1 MDEKAL
7 GKIRRKLTLD
17 SDYMDD
23 CASYDAIEAM
33 EWELPPGLNAHEW
46 VRKRVSTD
54 GHDILKTATN
64 LFDVHNPKWQILPR
78 GPEDADGAE
87 EIERWLEWHMQL
99 ANRHGDQEP
108 FRVMLKHSTKYNRIA
123 VQLDY
128 LPYWYSDKKSEDYK
142 DAVANPFCIK
152 VHNPAN
158 VHYEMGAYGL
168 RWVAVVSNLPA
179 ADAIDHWDSYQ
190 SDKTYGDKIKSA
202 IGKIETL
209 LDDDQEARVI
219 YVDYTDKDKRWC
231 FCYPYQGT
239 DIDTDLA
246 VPEDD
251 FIEFVDGENK
261 LGFINWAV
269 SAGTSDPLL
278 FSLHHGGLWENQ
290 NFLDT
295 IADSL
300 IIRRGF
306 FPLMKHKSVSGKNM
320 DIDYT
325 GSEAVVELNA
335 ADGEEAEVLQPPPLD
350 PGVREL
356 MDRNSQKAAS
366 ATGLKGLQ
374 NMNVTGNVQFAA
386 VNAMIQISKSTLDPY
401 IRNFEKVAVELA
413 RLAFLWVKKNGDTI
427 TGYRTKSKNPEMK
440 KVAGQK
446 INIGPDD
453 FDPKTMVVQCELL
466 SITPSDELQRMN
478 VFSQAVQLGL
488 PISKGDIVERMG
500 WGEADVM
507 KQEWMKE
514 QIEGMA
520 LAMFQKTQDMQLQM
534 KMQEAQMAMQMQAQQ
549 AQMQQQQ
556 AAMQGQTPAPQGP
569 GGMVPPEQMGGGGAM
584 PGGDMNNP
592 NGALPPAM
600 SAPSMTRTATQGP
613 Q

>member
-1 MDEKAL
+1 MDEKIL

-17 SDYMDD
+17 SDFMKD
-23 CASYDAIEAM
+23 CVSYDQMEAM
-33 EWELPPGLNAHEW
+33 QWELPPGLAVHEW

-54 GHDILKTATN
+54 AHDILKTATN

-78 GPEDADGAE
+78 GPEDADSAE

-99 ANRHGDQEP
+99 ANRHGDHEP

-128 LPYWYSDKKSEDYK
+128 LPYWQGNKKSEAYK
-142 DAVANPFCIK
+142 ESIANPFCIK

-179 ADAIDHWDSYQ
+179 ADAIDHWDSYRG
-190 SDKTYGDKIKSA
+190 DGKYGKKIESA
-202 IGKIETL
+202 IGMVEDL
-209 LDDDQEARVI
+209 LEDDPEARVI
-219 YVDYTDKDKRWC
+219 YVDYTDKEKRWC
-231 FCYPYQGT
+231 FAYPAQGET
-239 DIDTDLA
+239 IDEELSI
-246 VPEDD
+246 PEDD
-251 FIEFVDGENK
+251 LIEFVNGENK

-306 FPLMKHKSVSGKNM
+306 FPLFKHKSVSGKNM
-320 DIDYT
+320 ETDYT
-325 GSEAVVELNA
+325 GSEAVVELNTN
-335 ADGEEAEVLQPPPLD
+335 DGEEAEVLQPPPLD

-356 MDRNSQKAAS
+356 MERNSSKAAS

-374 NMNVTGNVQFAA
+374 NMNVIGNVQFASI
-386 VNAMIQISKSTLDPY
+386 NAMIQISKSTLDPY

-413 RLAFLWVKKNGDTI
+413 RLAFLWVQKSGDTL
-427 TGYRTKSKNPEMK
+427 TGYRTKAKNPEMG

-446 INIGPDD
+446 INIGPAD

-466 SITPSDELQRMN
+466 SITPSDEMQRMN

-507 KQEWMKE
+507 KQDWLKE
-514 QIEGMA
+514 QIEQMA
-520 LAMFQKTQDMQLQM
+520 LANFQKLQDLQLQM
-534 KMQEAQMAMQMQAQQ
+534 QQQQAQMAMQMQAQQ
-549 AQMQQQQ
+549 TQMQMQQQQ
-556 AAMQGQTPAPQGP
+556 APQGP
-569 GGMVPPEQMGGGGAM
+569 QGMVPPEQMGGGGEDM
-584 PGGDMNNP
+584 IPGGQMNNP

-600 SAPSMTRTATQGP
+600 SAPQMTRSATQGP

>member
-1 MDEKAL
+1 MDEKIL

-17 SDYMDD
+17 ADFMED
-23 CASYDAIEAM
+23 CAAYDSMEKM
-33 EWELPPGLNAHEW
+33 EWSLPPGLAVHEW

-54 GHDILKTATN
+54 AHDILKTATN

-78 GPEDADGAE
+78 GPEDADSAE

-99 ANRHGDQEP
+99 ANRHGDHEP

-128 LPYWYSDKKSEDYK
+128 LPYWQSNKKSEAYK
-142 DAVANPFCIK
+142 EAIANPFCIK

-179 ADAIDHWDSYQ
+179 ADAIDHWDSYK
-190 SDKTYGDKIKSA
+190 SDGKYGKKIESA
-202 IGKIETL
+202 IGMVEDL
-209 LDDDQEARVI
+209 LEDDPEARVI
-219 YVDYTDKDKRWC
+219 YVDYTDKEKRWC
-231 FCYPYQGT
+231 FAYPAQGET
-239 DIDTDLA
+239 IDEELA
-246 VPEDD
+246 IPEDD
-251 FIEFVDGENK
+251 LIEFVNGENK

-306 FPLMKHKSVSGKNM
+306 FPLFKHKSVSGKNM
-320 DIDYT
+320 ETDFT
-325 GSEAVVELNA
+325 GNEPTIELNA
-335 ADGEEAEVLQPPPLD
+335 SDGEEAEVLQPPPLD

-356 MDRNSQKAAS
+356 MERNSSKAAS

-374 NMNVTGNVQFAA
+374 NMNVIGNVQFASI
-386 VNAMIQISKSTLDPY
+386 NAMIQISKSTLDPY

-413 RLAFLWVKKNGDTI
+413 RLAFLWVQKSGDTL
-427 TGYRTKSKNPEMK
+427 TGYRTKAKNPEMG

-446 INIGPDD
+446 INIGPAD

-466 SITPSDELQRMN
+466 SITPSDEMQRMN

-507 KQEWMKE
+507 KQDWLKE
-514 QIEGMA
+514 QIEQMA
-520 LAMFQKTQDMQLQM
+520 LANFQKLQDLQLQM
-534 KMQEAQMAMQMQAQQ
+534 QQQQAQMAMQMQAQQ
-549 AQMQQQQ
+549 AQMQMQQQ
-556 AAMQGQTPAPQGP
+556 QAPQGP
-569 GGMVPPEQMGGGGAM
+569 QGMVPPEQMGGGGEGM
-584 PGGDMNNP
+584 IPGGQMNNP

-600 SAPSMTRTATQGP
+600 SAPQMTRSATQGP

>member
-1 MDEKAL
+1 
-7 GKIRRKLTLD
+7 
-17 SDYMDD
+17 
-23 CASYDAIEAM
+23 
-33 EWELPPGLNAHEW
+33 
-46 VRKRVSTD
+46 
-54 GHDILKTATN
+54 
-64 LFDVHNPKWQILPR
+64 
-78 GPEDADGAE
+78 
-87 EIERWLEWHMQL
+87 
-99 ANRHGDQEP
+99 
-108 FRVMLKHSTKYNRIA
+108 
-123 VQLDY
+123 
-128 LPYWYSDKKSEDYK
+128 
-142 DAVANPFCIK
+142 
-152 VHNPAN
+152 
-158 VHYEMGAYGL
+158 
-168 RWVAVVSNLPA
+168 
-179 ADAIDHWDSYQ
+179 
-190 SDKTYGDKIKSA
+190 
-202 IGKIETL
+202 
-209 LDDDQEARVI
+209 
-219 YVDYTDKDKRWC
+219 
-231 FCYPYQGT
+231 
-239 DIDTDLA
+239 
-246 VPEDD
+246 
-251 FIEFVDGENK
+251 
-261 LGFINWAV
+261 
-269 SAGTSDPLL
+269 
-278 FSLHHGGLWENQ
+278 
-290 NFLDT
+290 
-295 IADSL
+295 
-300 IIRRGF
+300 
-306 FPLMKHKSVSGKNM
+306 
-320 DIDYT
+320 
-325 GSEAVVELNA
+325 
-335 ADGEEAEVLQPPPLD
+335 
-350 PGVREL
+350 
-356 MDRNSQKAAS
+356 
-366 ATGLKGLQ
+366 LKGLQ